1 MIQPTAS
8 ILPEYARLLPQMRVT
23 NFGLINPIAARLVSQ
38 VKAGRYGSV
47 PEKTSIPLLFIAPS
61 FEREASSDFSRSP
74 AQGDRWNMPSKN
86 VPKNRGPFSSWPA
99 AALDAY
105 HLNGLDKVGSTN
117 WTWTLICYYAE
128 LFNGFGYRDYHRMR
142 SPYLWGG
149 TNLQQLG
156 KYTSD
161 GKFDAGHFDSQPG
174 VIPLAMRMAQLDQ
187 SLAMTDPWPFAIG
200 PAVPIPAAVPVQTP
214 IASFD
219 VFKVQR
225 DLKKKG
231 FDPGLVD
238 GSFGRKT
245 SVAVRAFEAANGLV
259 ADGLLD
265 AMTVTALAA

>member
-1 MIQPTAS
+1 MQHE
-8 ILPEYARLLPQMRVT
+8 LPQLLAEHARLLPTMRVT
-23 NFGLINPIAARLVSQ
+23 NTGLINPVAEKLVRLYR
-38 VKAGRYGSV
+38 AGRYGAV
-47 PEKTSIPLLFIAPS
+47 PQKTGIPVLFIAPS

-74 AQGDRWNMPSKN
+74 AQGDRWNMPSRN
-86 VPKNRGPFSSWPA
+86 VPKNRGPFSSWNA

-105 HLNGLDKVGSTN
+105 HLNGLDKVGAAN
-117 WTWTLICYYAE
+117 WTWTLLCYYGE

-161 GKFDAGHFDSQPG
+161 GKFDAGHFDTQPG
-174 VIPLAMRMAQLDQ
+174 VIPLAMRIAQLEP
-187 SLAMTDPWPFAIG
+187 SLSVTDPWPFAIG
-200 PAVPIPAAVPVQTP
+200 PDLPIPAAVPVQTP
-214 IASFD
+214 VASFN
-219 VFKVQR
+219 VFNVQR

-245 SVAVRAFEAANGLV
+245 SAAVRAFEAANGLV
-259 ADGLLD
+259 ADGFLD
-265 AMTVTALAA
+265 AKTVTALAA

>member
-1 MIQPTAS
+1 MGI
-8 ILPEYARLLPQMRVT
+8 
-23 NFGLINPIAARLVSQ
+23 GKLIEEVGGAIAAEQAAEALDPNAGILVKGAAA
-38 VKAGRYGSV
+38 VAGFMGAS
-47 PEKTSIPLLFIAPS
+47 TLSNAL
-61 FEREASSDFSRSP
+61 EAHTEAQRHP
-74 AQGDRWNMPSKN
+74 A
-86 VPKNRGPFSSWPA
+86 PA

-265 AMTVTALAA
+265 AKTVTALAA